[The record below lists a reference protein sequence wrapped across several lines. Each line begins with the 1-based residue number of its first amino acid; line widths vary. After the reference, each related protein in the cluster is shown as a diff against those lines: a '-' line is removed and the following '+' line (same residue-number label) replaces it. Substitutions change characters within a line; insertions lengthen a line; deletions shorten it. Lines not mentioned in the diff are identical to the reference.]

1 MMEFALNNIVAPTI
15 LSIAVIYIW
24 GKLLNEKVDIKS
36 IKFWGILISMVL
48 LGALNYW
55 VTNKFIRIIITDIL
69 FVGFCKILFEKKL
82 NQCIG
87 TVLIEQMIMIAA
99 EFTFAIS
106 VIFTINPSMDIIEK
120 NFFGMLITDAA
131 ISIIMILGMNFKFI
145 YNLHKAF
152 LDWTNDIKEKYL
164 MLGVG
169 LLTIIVNFLIVTPYY
184 KIEYKYA
191 IICNTIIIFIYV
203 FIFLNSI
210 KNQHKLIQVSD
221 KYNTT
226 LSSLKEYENMLNK
239 YKVSNHENKNQ
250 FLTVRNMLNPK
261 NEKEKEVMDY
271 IDEFVENKI
280 KDDEK
285 IMEEACIIPEGGLRG
300 LMYSKLVYMREK
312 KINYELNIDKK
323 VKTSD
328 LIAFNKEETLDV
340 CKILG
345 IFIDN
350 AIEEVIDLDEKLIS
364 IDIYKEKKELCF
376 SVTNNYHHTID
387 LEKIEE
393 EGYTTKGNGHGFGLP
408 LAKQLI
414 EKHNNFKNLKQISEN
429 TFTQIIKIKIK

>member
-1 MMEFALNNIVAPTI
+1 MEFALNNIVAPTI
-15 LSIAVIYIW
+15 LSLAFVYFW
-24 GKLLNEKVDIKS
+24 SKLLKEKINYKS
-36 IKFWGILISMVL
+36 IKFWIIVASMVL
-48 LGALNYW
+48 LGVLNYW
-55 VTNKFIRIIITDIL
+55 ITNMFIRIVIIDI
-69 FVGFCKILFEKKL
+69 FQIGFCKLLFNKRLNDCIVIVLVTRILIVISEFIFGGIITYGSKL
-82 NQCIG
+82 QESETLKYCG
-87 TVLIEQMIMIAA
+87 TLLADITVAV
-99 EFTFAIS
+99 
-106 VIFTINPSMDIIEK
+106 VIFIASKIKTVNKFSVSMMEWME
-120 NFFGMLITDAA
+120 N
-131 ISIIMILGMNFKFI
+131 
-145 YNLHKAF
+145 
-152 LDWTNDIKEKYL
+152 IKE
-164 MLGVG
+164 V
-169 LLTIIVNFLIVTPYY
+169 
-184 KIEYKYA
+184 YA
-191 IICNTIIIFIYV
+191 IIGVLCLLIVINFFVMNPHYNIDLKYSLTFNTVIIFVYFFIY
-203 FIFLNSI
+203 INSI
-210 KNQHKLIQVSD
+210 KNKHKLIQVSD

-250 FLTVRNMLNPK
+250 FLTVRNMLDPK

-328 LIAFNKEETLDV
+328 LIALNKEETLDV

-387 LEKIEE
+387 LDKIEE
-393 EGYTTKGNGHGFGLP
+393 EGYTTKGDGHGFGLT

>member
-36 IKFWGILISMVL
+36 IKFWGILAVMAASTI
-48 LGALNYW
+48 LNYW
-55 VTNKFIRIIITDIL
+55 ITHILIRIVIIDIIQIGL
-69 FVGFCKILFEKKL
+69 CKILF
-82 NQCIG
+82 NRRINDCIISILITRLIIVLSDCIYGAIITFGLQIQDDDIIKYCG
-87 TVLIEQMIMIAA
+87 TL
-99 EFTFAIS
+99 FADITVAG
-106 VIFTINPSMDIIEK
+106 VIFLISKIKLLYKWTTTIISWTENIKEIYAAIGVLFLLIVI
-120 NFFGMLITDAA
+120 NFFVMNPHYDIALKYSLTFNTV
-131 ISIIMILGMNFKFI
+131 IIFVYFFI
-145 YNLHKAF
+145 Y
-152 LDWTNDIKEKYL
+152 I
-164 MLGVG
+164 
-169 LLTIIVNFLIVTPYY
+169 
-184 KIEYKYA
+184 
-191 IICNTIIIFIYV
+191 
-203 FIFLNSI
+203 NSI

-250 FLTVRNMLNPK
+250 FLTVRNMLDPK

-328 LIAFNKEETLDV
+328 LIALNKEETLDV